1 MMKIHRSFTPMEF
14 SSLFKEKKRADEKG
28 YYSKN
33 TLHLWCASLKN
44 NEIKTL
50 EEKARIIRK
59 HIIEMI
65 YNAGSG
71 HPGGSLSATD
81 ILTILYFKVMKH
93 DPKKPKWDDRDRFIL
108 SKGHAA
114 PALYAALAE
123 SGYFPLEEL
132 LTLRKLGSRLQGHP
146 DMRKL
151 PGVEAS
157 TGSEGQGLSIG
168 IGMALH
174 AKLNRKAYRVYVMI
188 GDGENDCGQIWEAA
202 MSGAHFKTDNLTVIL
217 DRNGL
222 QLDGTTNQIMGV
234 EPLADKWKSFGWKVI
249 EINGHS
255 LREIINGFNHAK
267 KVKGKPT
274 IIIAHTV
281 KGKGVSFMEGAV
293 SFHGKP
299 PNKEQYEQAMKE
311 LG

>member
-1 MMKIHRSFTPMEF
+1 M
-14 SSLFKEKKRADEKG
+14 SLLR
-28 YYSKN
+28 
-33 TLHLWCASLKN
+33 N
-44 NEIKTL
+44 NEVKGL

-59 HIIEMI
+59 HIVEMI

-71 HPGGSLSATD
+71 HPGGSLSAAD
-81 ILTILYFKVMKH
+81 ILTALYFKIMRH
-93 DPKKPKWDDRDRFIL
+93 DPKNPGWGDRDRFIL

-114 PALYAALAE
+114 PALYATLAE
-123 SGYFPLEEL
+123 AGYFPVDEL
-132 LTLRKLGSRLQGHP
+132 LALRKLGSRLQGHP

-151 PGVEAS
+151 PGIEAS

-168 IGMALH
+168 IGASLH
-174 AKLNRKAYRVYVMI
+174 AKLNRKLYRVYVMI
-188 GDGENDCGQIWEAA
+188 GDGENDCGQIWESA
-202 MSGAHFKTDNLTVIL
+202 MSASHFKTDNLTVIL

-222 QLDGTTNQIMGV
+222 QLDGPTREIMGI
-234 EPLADKWKSFGWKVI
+234 EPLSDKWKAFGWKVI

-255 LREIINGFNHAK
+255 FREILNAFDHAK
-267 KVKGKPT
+267 NVKGKPT

-281 KGKGVSFMEGAV
+281 KGKGVSFMEGNV

-299 PNKEQYEQAMKE
+299 PNREEYEQAMKE

>member
-1 MMKIHRSFTPMEF
+1 M
-14 SSLFKEKKRADEKG
+14 SLLR
-28 YYSKN
+28 
-33 TLHLWCASLKN
+33 N
-44 NEIKTL
+44 NEVKGL

-59 HIIEMI
+59 HIVEMI

-71 HPGGSLSATD
+71 HPGGSLSAAD
-81 ILTILYFKVMKH
+81 ILTALYLKVMRH
-93 DPKKPKWDDRDRFIL
+93 DPKNPRWEDRDRFIL

-114 PALYAALAE
+114 PALYATLAE
-123 SGYFPLEEL
+123 AGYFPVDEL
-132 LTLRKLGSRLQGHP
+132 LALRKLGSRLQGHP

-151 PGVEAS
+151 PGIEAS

-168 IGMALH
+168 IGASLH
-174 AKLNRKAYRVYVMI
+174 AKLNRKLYRVYVMI
-188 GDGENDCGQIWEAA
+188 GDGENDCGQIWESALSA
-202 MSGAHFKTDNLTVIL
+202 SHFKTDNLTVIL

-222 QLDGTTNQIMGV
+222 QLDGPTREIMGI
-234 EPLADKWKSFGWKVI
+234 EPLSDKWKAFGWKVI

-255 LREIINGFNHAK
+255 FREILNAFDHAK
-267 KVKGKPT
+267 NVKGKPT

-281 KGKGVSFMEGAV
+281 KGKGVSFMEGNV

-299 PNKEQYEQAMKE
+299 PNREEYEQAMKE